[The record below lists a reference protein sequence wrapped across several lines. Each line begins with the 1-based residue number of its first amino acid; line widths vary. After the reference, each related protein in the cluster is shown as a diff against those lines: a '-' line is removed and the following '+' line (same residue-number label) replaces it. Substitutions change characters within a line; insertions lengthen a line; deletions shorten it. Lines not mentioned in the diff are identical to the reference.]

1 MKYRYHYSSYF
12 IGMLKGGALNPKK
25 IAKITIHT
33 NSLFR
38 FLKVYWAMECGH
50 KDILIKDRNSYEFR

>member
-1 MKYRYHYSSYF
+1 MNYHYHVSSYF
-12 IGMLKGGALNPKK
+12 IGMFKGGALNPKK

-38 FLKVYWAMECGH
+38 YLKAY
-50 KDILIKDRNSYEFR
+50 

>member
-1 MKYRYHYSSYF
+1 MNYHYHVSSYF
-12 IGMLKGGALNPKK
+12 IGMFKGGALNPKK
-25 IAKITIHT
+25 IAKITIRT

-38 FLKVYWAMECGH
+38 YLKAYWATECKH

>member
-1 MKYRYHYSSYF
+1 MF
-12 IGMLKGGALNPKK
+12 KGGALNPKK

-38 FLKVYWAMECGH
+38 YLKAYWALEYGH

>member
-1 MKYRYHYSSYF
+1 MNYRYHYSSYF

-38 FLKVYWAMECGH
+38 YLKAYWALEYGH
-50 KDILIKDRNSYEFR
+50 KNILIKDRNSYEFH

>member
-1 MKYRYHYSSYF
+1 MNYRYHYSSYF
-12 IGMLKGGALNPKK
+12 IGMLKDGALNPKK

-38 FLKVYWAMECGH
+38 YLKVYQAMECGH